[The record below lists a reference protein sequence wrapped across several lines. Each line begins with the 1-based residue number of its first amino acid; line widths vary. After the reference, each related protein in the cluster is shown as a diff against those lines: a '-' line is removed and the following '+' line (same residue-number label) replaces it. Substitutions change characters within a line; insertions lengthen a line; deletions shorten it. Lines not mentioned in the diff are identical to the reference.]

1 MMKNRTDGLLIGSRV
16 GKRVLN
22 KLFPVLHCGQL
33 PNRGQ
38 ETRTHLIVTFTV
50 VTVIHGD
57 IITFTVTLH
66 SIRATLASLFSLPRA
81 DTSAIRLAI

>member
-1 MMKNRTDGLLIGSRV
+1 MMKNRTDGLLIGSWV

-50 VTVIHGD
+50 IHGD
-57 IITFTVTLH
+57 IVTFTVTL
-66 SIRATLASLFSLPRA
+66 SPSR
-81 DTSAIRLAI
+81 

>member
-50 VTVIHGD
+50 IHGD
-57 IITFTVTLH
+57 IVTFTVTSH